1 MFKPSGK
8 RRDHEPGTQGDVGR
22 DLPGRVRALATQL
35 AGRALTD
42 PRVQDVTGSLRGRGE
57 ELRGQVRDR
66 AEQRLEEL
74 IEQRRQER
82 GLSPE
87 VDAALA
93 ARRHEREQRAAQQQI
108 RAQALQH
115 AATPEER
122 RVLTRV
128 ADACPLSGGQPPAPR
143 YTALL
148 DALAPGGDA
157 GREMAVHRA
166 IWSLAE
172 RRVLAVSAHGEVD
185 FGPLVTGWPV
195 EGAGKSGADGTPQE
209 SGGRTSP

>member
-8 RRDHEPGTQGDVGR
+8 RRDHEPGTPGTPGDVG
-22 DLPGRVRALATQL
+22 LPGRVRALASQL

-57 ELRGQVRDR
+57 ELRGQVRHR

-74 IEQRRQER
+74 IEQRRQAR
-82 GLSPE
+82 GQNLSPE
-87 VDAALA
+87 VGAALA
-93 ARRHEREQRAAQQQI
+93 ARRHEREQRAAQQQL
-108 RAQALQH
+108 RAQALRH

-128 ADACPLSGGQPPAPR
+128 ADACPLTGGQSPAPR

-157 GREMAVHRA
+157 EREMAVHRA
-166 IWSLAE
+166 LWGLAE
-172 RRVLAVSAHGEVD
+172 RRVLAVSAHGGVT
-185 FGPLVTGWPV
+185 FGPLVTDGSV
-195 EGAGKSGADGTPQE
+195 AGAGTPE
-209 SGGRTSP
+209 ENAGK